1 MLRSLSHW
9 LSVKLRG
16 GARGLAGVE
25 FGLAGTRGTGIGLRR
40 AGVAVETVWR
50 ISEGRQPDIL
60 GFMRSGDV
68 DLVVNL
74 PTGRRAQTDGAQMRR
89 LAVELGIPFITTI
102 TGARAAVEAI
112 AEPDEGDVKPLG
124 QSPA

>member
-1 MLRSLSHW
+1 M
-9 LSVKLRG
+9 
-16 GARGLAGVE
+16 AQGLAGLGFRLV
-25 FGLAGTRGTGIGLRR
+25 ATRGTAVHLRQAGLE
-40 AGVAVETVWR
+40 VETVWR

-102 TGARAAVEAI
+102 TGARAAVEAM
-112 AEPDEGDVKPLG
+112 AESDEGDVKPLG

>member
-1 MLRSLSHW
+1 IDFVDVAKHLT
-9 LSVKLRG
+9 KLG
-16 GARGLAGVE
+16 FPLVA
-25 FGLAGTRGTGIGLRR
+25 TRGNAVHLRK
-40 AGVAVETVWR
+40 ADLKVETVWR

-60 GFMRSGDV
+60 SFMRNGDV

-102 TGARAAVEAI
+102 TGAYAAVEAL
-112 AEPDEGDVKPLG
+112 AEPGEGEIQPL
-124 QSPA
+124 AAIADF